1 MRYDKLIEGIKPY
14 NRSFRNTILT
24 RSDIKC
30 GVEYEFHPNGEFI
43 YGSDELDSS
52 LSIEIIG
59 DMASA
64 VNILKKRINI
74 YVDVEELNIEDIE
87 YNMIENDSEFVD
99 WLVNKSGIGLEQNI
113 YTDVVSVIKFLVE
126 LLENNILEL
135 KTDTEAEQLIR
146 KTFISVFGENFDIS
160 CTDTEDVIFAYM
172 VTNVAKEKPDSDFSK
187 IATDASYFS
196 DFLGDF
202 NISDIDDL
210 DTFTNPIIDVV
221 SDCEYLLNSFKNIEL
236 DNEIKYMELFNMSE
250 DALNIFDSQIDIY
263 RDSSVTLNYF
273 TDEHGALC
281 DHKIIE
287 FDAYNIPDNYQGY
300 IDLDT
305 YRMQNLVD
313 YELSHGINVE
323 TDNNYQFEL
332 ITDIMTVGECL
343 DSLQEVFEFI
353 DDHGYTTKHS
363 GLHISISSDKWSNTP
378 FNFLKFFTL
387 MQFTHVL
394 DVFPERQYVNNL
406 YNKFVRSENTI
417 HIVKDAI
424 KNTNNL
430 SQCVSNIHNTL
441 SDINLWKDGFLSTK
455 YQSVKFGDY
464 EISKGRIELRFFGG
478 DNYEDRYDEVEQL
491 LFKSLYMMELSYGDL
506 YDKEYKKLFVRI
518 LDDIA
523 TNIIGNGEPMS
534 FGELFAKLKEGE

>member
-1 MRYDKLIEGIKPY
+1 MRYNKLIEGIKPY

-52 LSIEIIG
+52 LNIHTIN

-64 VNILKKRINI
+64 VNIIKKRINI
-74 YVDVEELNIEDIE
+74 YVDVEETNIEDIE
-87 YNMIENDSEFVD
+87 YNMIENDSDFVD
-99 WLVNKSGIGLEQNI
+99 WLVNKSGIDLEPNI
-113 YTDVVSVIKFLVE
+113 STDAVSVIKFLVE

-135 KTDTEAEQLIR
+135 KTDTEVEQLIR
-146 KTFISVFGENFDIS
+146 KTFISVFGENFNIS
-160 CTDTEDVIFAYM
+160 CTDTEDVMFAYM
-172 VTNVAKEKPDSDFSK
+172 VTNVAKENPESDFS
-187 IATDASYFS
+187 IISTEAGYFS
-196 DFLGDF
+196 EFLDDF

-210 DTFTNPIIDVV
+210 DTFTNPIIEVV
-221 SDCEYLLNSFKNIEL
+221 SYCKYLLNSIKNIEL
-236 DNEIKYMELFNMSE
+236 DDEIQYMELFNMSE
-250 DALNIFDSQIDIY
+250 DALNIFDRQIDIY
-263 RDSSVTLNYF
+263 RDSNDELNYF
-273 TDEHGALC
+273 TDRYGTLC

-287 FDAYNIPDNYQGY
+287 FNAYDIPDNYQGY

-305 YRMQNLVD
+305 QQMRVLADDV
-313 YELSHGINVE
+313 LSHRIVVD
-323 TDNNYQFEL
+323 TDNNYQFEF

-353 DDHGYTTKHS
+353 EEYGYTTKHS

-394 DVFPERQYVNNL
+394 DIFPERQYVNNL
-406 YNKFVRSENTI
+406 YNQFVRSKNTI

-464 EISKGRIELRFFGG
+464 EISHGRIELRFFGG
-478 DNYEDRYDEVEQL
+478 EHYEDRYDEVEQL
-491 LFKSLYMMELSYGDL
+491 LLKSLYMMELSYGDL

-523 TNIIGNGEPMS
+523 TNIDSNGEPMS
-534 FGELFAKLKEGE
+534 FGEVFAKLKEGE

>member
-24 RSDIKC
+24 RSDINC
-30 GVEYEFHPNGEFI
+30 GVEYEFHPNADFI
-43 YGSDELDSS
+43 NGSDELDSS
-52 LSIEIIG
+52 LNIHTIY

-64 VNILKKRINI
+64 VNIINKEINI
-74 YVDVEELNIEDIE
+74 YVDVEDTDVEDIE
-87 YNMIENDSEFVD
+87 YNMIENESDFVD
-99 WLVNKSGIGLEQNI
+99 WLVYKSGIGLEPNI
-113 YTDVVSVIKFLVE
+113 STDAVGVIKFLVE

-146 KTFISVFGENFDIS
+146 KTFISVFGENFNIS
-160 CTDTEDVIFAYM
+160 STDTEDVIFAYM
-172 VTNVAKEKPDSDFSK
+172 VTNVAKEKPESDISQ
-187 IATDASYFS
+187 ISTDASYFS
-196 DFLGDF
+196 DFLDDF

-210 DTFTNPIIDVV
+210 DTFTNPIIEVV

-236 DNEIKYMELFNMSE
+236 DDEIKYMELFNMSE
-250 DALNIFDSQIDIY
+250 DALNIFDRQIDIY
-263 RDSSVTLNYF
+263 RDSNDTLNYF
-273 TDEHGALC
+273 TDRYGALC
-281 DHKIIE
+281 DHEIIE
-287 FDAYNIPDNYQGY
+287 FDAYNIPDDFQGH
-300 IDLDT
+300 IELGT
-305 YRMQNLVD
+305 SRMQDLADDV
-313 YELSHGINVE
+313 LSHSIKVE
-323 TDNNYQFEL
+323 TDNNYQFEF

-353 DDHGYTTKHS
+353 NEHGYTTKHS

-394 DVFPERQYVNNL
+394 DIFPERKFVNNL
-406 YNKFVRSENTI
+406 YNKFVSSENTI

-441 SDINLWKDGFLSTK
+441 SDIKLWKDGFLSTK

-464 EISKGRIELRFFGG
+464 EISHGRIELRFFGG

-491 LFKSLYMMELSYGDL
+491 LLKSLYMMELSYGDL

-523 TNIIGNGEPMS
+523 THISNNGETMS

>member
-30 GVEYEFHPNGEFI
+30 GVEYEFHPNADFI
-43 YGSDELDSS
+43 FGSDTLDSS
-52 LSIEIIG
+52 LNIHTIN

-64 VNILKKRINI
+64 VNIIKKKINI
-74 YVDVEELNIEDIE
+74 YVDVEDRDIEDIE
-87 YNMIENDSEFVD
+87 YNMIENDSDFVD
-99 WLVNKSGIGLEQNI
+99 WLLYNSGIGLEPNI
-113 YTDVVSVIKFLVE
+113 STDAVSVIKFLVT

-146 KTFISVFGENFDIS
+146 KTFINVFGENFNII
-160 CTDTEDVIFAYM
+160 CTDNEYVIFAYM
-172 VTNVAKEKPDSDFSK
+172 VTNVAKEKPDSDISQ
-187 IATDASYFS
+187 ISTDASYFS
-196 DFLGDF
+196 DFLDDF
-202 NISDIDDL
+202 NISDIDHL
-210 DTFTNPIIDVV
+210 DTFTNRIIEVV

-236 DNEIKYMELFNMSE
+236 DDEIKYMELFNMSE
-250 DALNIFDSQIDIY
+250 DALNIFDRQIDIY
-263 RDSSVTLNYF
+263 RDSNDTLNYF
-273 TDEHGALC
+273 TDEYGALC

-287 FDAYNIPDNYQGY
+287 FDAYNIPDDFQGH

-305 YRMQNLVD
+305 YRMRDLVD
-313 YELSHGINVE
+313 YSLSHGVNVE
-323 TDNNYQFEL
+323 TDNNYQFEF
-332 ITDIMTVGECL
+332 ITGIMTVGECL
-343 DSLQEVFEFI
+343 DSLQEVFAFI
-353 DDHGYTTKHS
+353 EEYGYTTKHS

-394 DVFPERQYVNNL
+394 DIFPERRYVNNL
-406 YNKFVRSENTI
+406 YNQFVRSENTLN
-417 HIVKDAI
+417 IVKNAI

-441 SDINLWKDGFLSTK
+441 LDINLWKDGFLSK
-455 YQSVKFGDY
+455 KFQSVKFGDY
-464 EISKGRIELRFFGG
+464 DMLHGRIELRFFGG
-478 DNYEDRYDEVEQL
+478 DSYEDRYDEVEQL
-491 LFKSLYMMELSYGDL
+491 LLKSLYMMELSYGDL

-523 TNIIGNGEPMS
+523 TNIDSNGEPMS
-534 FGELFAKLKEGE
+534 FGEVFAKLKEGE

>member
-24 RSDIKC
+24 RGDIKC
-30 GVEYEFHPNGEFI
+30 GVEYEFHPNAEFI
-43 YGSDELDSS
+43 FGSDALDSS
-52 LSIEIIG
+52 LNIHTIY

-64 VNILKKRINI
+64 VNIINKEINI
-74 YVDVEELNIEDIE
+74 YVDVEERDVEDIE
-87 YNMIENDSEFVD
+87 YNIIDNESEFVD
-99 WLVNKSGIGLEQNI
+99 WLLYKSGLDLEPNI
-113 YTDVVSVIKFLVE
+113 STDAVGVIKFLVE

-146 KTFISVFGENFDIS
+146 KTFISVFGENFNIS

-172 VTNVAKEKPDSDFSK
+172 VTNVAKEKPESDFSK

-202 NISDIDDL
+202 NISDIDGL
-210 DTFTNPIIDVV
+210 GTLTNPIIDVV

-236 DNEIKYMELFNMSE
+236 DDEIKYMELFNMSE
-250 DALNIFDSQIDIY
+250 DALNTFDRQIDIY
-263 RDSSVTLNYF
+263 RYSNDTLNYF
-273 TDEHGALC
+273 TDSDGALC
-281 DHKIIE
+281 DHEIIE
-287 FDAYNIPDNYQGY
+287 FDAHNIPDNYQGY
-300 IDLDT
+300 IELDT
-305 YRMQNLVD
+305 YQMRDVAGD
-313 YELSHGINVE
+313 ELSHSVKVE
-323 TDNNYQFEL
+323 TDNNYQFEF

-343 DSLQEVFEFI
+343 DSLQEVFAFI
-353 DDHGYTTKHS
+353 NDHGYTTKHS

-394 DVFPERQYVNNL
+394 DIFPERKYVNNL
-406 YNKFVRSENTI
+406 YNKFVRSVNTI

-441 SDINLWKDGFLSTK
+441 SDINLWKGGFLSTK

-464 EISKGRIELRFFGG
+464 EISHGRIELRFFGG
-478 DNYEDRYDEVEQL
+478 EHYEDRYDEVEQL
-491 LFKSLYMMELSYGDL
+491 LLKSLYMMELSYGDL

-523 TNIIGNGEPMS
+523 TRIIGNGEPMS

>member
-14 NRSFRNTILT
+14 NRSFRNTILS

-52 LSIEIIG
+52 LNIHTIY
-59 DMASA
+59 DMATA
-64 VNILKKRINI
+64 VHIIKKKINI
-74 YVDVEELNIEDIE
+74 YVDVEDRDIEDIE
-87 YNMIENDSEFVD
+87 YNMIENDSDFVD
-99 WLVNKSGIGLEQNI
+99 WLVNKSGLDLEPNI
-113 YTDVVSVIKFLVE
+113 STDAVSVIKFLVK

-146 KTFISVFGENFDIS
+146 KTFISVFGEDFNIS

-172 VTNVAKEKPDSDFSK
+172 VTNVAKEKPDSDISK

-196 DFLGDF
+196 GFLDDF
-202 NISDIDDL
+202 NINDIDHL
-210 DTFTNPIIDVV
+210 VTFTDRIIEVV

-236 DNEIKYMELFNMSE
+236 DDEIKYMELFNMSE
-250 DALNIFDSQIDIY
+250 DALNIFDRQIDIY
-263 RDSSVTLNYF
+263 GHSNDTLNYF

-281 DHKIIE
+281 DHEIIE
-287 FDAYNIPDNYQGY
+287 FDAHNIPDNYQGD

-305 YRMQNLVD
+305 HHMRYVAND
-313 YELSHGINVE
+313 KLSHGINVE
-323 TDNNYQFEL
+323 TDNNYQFEF

-343 DSLQEVFEFI
+343 DSLQEVFAFI
-353 DDHGYTTKHS
+353 EEYGYTTKHS

-478 DNYEDRYDEVEQL
+478 EHYEDRYDDVEQL